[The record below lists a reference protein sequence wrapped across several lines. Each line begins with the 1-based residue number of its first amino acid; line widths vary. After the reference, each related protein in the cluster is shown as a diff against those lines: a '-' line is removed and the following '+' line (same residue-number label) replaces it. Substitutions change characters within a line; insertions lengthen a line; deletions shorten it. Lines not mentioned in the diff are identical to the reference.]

1 MNLLLC
7 SRGGSFERRLL
18 TAATAAAATLPN
30 YQCTVEEKLVIH
42 QAVVSKEKEMVRTNQ
57 HEDLIWS

>member
-7 SRGGSFERRLL
+7 SRGSFERRLL
-18 TAATAAAATLPN
+18 TAATAAAN
-30 YQCTVEEKLVIH
+30 YQCIAEEKLVIH
-42 QAVVSKEKEMVRTNQ
+42 QAVGVVSKEKEMVRTNQ